1 MFQVLVAASS
11 GSKLG
16 SFQIVND
23 QEAEKEEHDRTSPEY
38 PLVLFGSSLYHSDSV
53 TRYTKSVGD
62 AIKFALGVFHNVS
75 LIR

>member
-38 PLVLFGSSLYHSDSV
+38 PLVLFGSSLHHSDRV
-53 TRYTKSVGD
+53 
-62 AIKFALGVFHNVS
+62 A
-75 LIR
+75 